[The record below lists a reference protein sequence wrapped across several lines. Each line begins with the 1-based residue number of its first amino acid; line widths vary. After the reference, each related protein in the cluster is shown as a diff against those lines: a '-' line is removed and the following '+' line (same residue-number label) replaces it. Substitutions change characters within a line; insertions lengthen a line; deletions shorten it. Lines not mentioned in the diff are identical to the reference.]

1 MANPSQRVVV
11 VGGAGYVGA
20 ALVPFLLERGL
31 QVRVVDLYIYGDD
44 VFDGVKGHPNLSEV
58 KCDVR
63 DIARVKEAMVGFDA
77 VIHLACISND
87 PSFDLDPVLG
97 KAINHDSFE
106 PVVASAKEVGIRRF
120 IFASSSSVYGVK
132 DVSDVTE
139 EMPLDPLTDYARY
152 KMMCEEIL
160 FRYTS
165 PTFTTV
171 AVRPSTVCGYS
182 PRQRLDIVVN
192 IFTNHAVNLG
202 RIKVIGGN
210 LKRPSLHIQ
219 DMIELYDLLLRASPE
234 SISGKVFNAGY
245 ANHDLET
252 LAEIVRD
259 VVGKDKIRIE
269 HSPTD
274 DHRSYHISSDKLRRE
289 LGFAARFS
297 IEDAVRGLVNAFDS
311 GLLPNSLTDSRYFNI
326 QRMKEIGLR

>member
-1 MANPSQRVVV
+1 MTKPPQKVVV

-20 ALVPFLLERGL
+20 ALVPFLLGRGFD
-31 QVRVVDLYIYGDD
+31 VRVVDLYIYGDN
-44 VFDGVKGHPNLSEV
+44 VFDGVKGHPNFSEV

-63 DIARVKEAMVGFDA
+63 DVVRVQQALSGFDHL
-77 VIHLACISND
+77 IHLACISND

-97 KAINHDSFE
+97 KAVNLDSFE
-106 PVVASAKEVGIRRF
+106 PLVAIAEKVGIGRF

-132 DVSDVTE
+132 DDPYVTE
-139 EMPLDPLTDYARY
+139 DLPLGPLTDYARY

-202 RIKVIGGN
+202 KINVIGGG
-210 LKRPSLHIQ
+210 LKRPNIHIQ
-219 DMIELYDLLLRASPE
+219 DMIELYERLLLAPSH
-234 SISGKVFNAGY
+234 SISGQVYNAGY
-245 ANHDLET
+245 ANHDLQT
-252 LAEIVRD
+252 LAEIVRS
-259 VVGKDKIRIE
+259 VVGKDRVRIDQSE
-269 HSPTD
+269 TND
-274 DHRSYHISSDKLRRE
+274 LRSYHISSEKLRRT
-289 LGFAARFS
+289 LGFVPRLS
-297 IEDAVRGLVNAFDS
+297 IEDAVRDLVKAFS
-311 GLLPNSLTDSRYFNI
+311 LGLLPDSLHDSRYFNI
-326 QRMKEIGLR
+326 KRMTEIRLR

>member
-1 MANPSQRVVV
+1 MASGSQKVIVI
-11 VGGAGYVGA
+11 GGAGYVGA
-20 ALVPFLLERGL
+20 ALVPVLLDRGFE
-31 QVRVVDLYIYGDD
+31 VRVLDLYIYGHE
-44 VFDGVKGHPNLSEV
+44 VFASAKGNRNFSEV

-63 DIARVKEAMVGFDA
+63 DTARVKEAMVGFDA
-77 VIHLACISND
+77 LIHLACISND

-106 PVVASAKEVGIRRF
+106 PIVVAAKEGGIRRF

-139 EMPLDPLTDYARY
+139 DMPLDPLTDYAKY

-160 FRYTS
+160 LRHTS

-171 AVRPSTVCGYS
+171 ALRPSTVCGYS

-219 DMIELYDLLLRASPE
+219 DMVDLYARLLVAPTEL
-234 SISGKVFNAGY
+234 ISGKVFNAGY
-245 ANHDLET
+245 ANHDLQT

-259 VVGKDKIRIE
+259 VVGRHTVRVE
-269 HSPTD
+269 QSATN
-274 DHRSYHISSDKLRRE
+274 DHRSYHISSEKLRTE
-289 LGFAARFS
+289 LGFAPRYT
-297 IEDAVRGLVNAFDS
+297 IEDAVRGLVDAFAK
-311 GLLPNSLTDSRYFNI
+311 GLLPNSMDDSRYFNI
-326 QRMKEIGLR
+326 QRMKELGLR